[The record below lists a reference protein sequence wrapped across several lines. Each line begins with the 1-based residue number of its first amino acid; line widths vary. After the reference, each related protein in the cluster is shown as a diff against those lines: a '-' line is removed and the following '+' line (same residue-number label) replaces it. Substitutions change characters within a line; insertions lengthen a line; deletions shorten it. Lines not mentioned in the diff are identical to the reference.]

1 MWGTCCVPWVSAGQL
16 QLQAGQE
23 FSDVP
28 TAVHREAPQVLFP
41 STEAFSAGND
51 FYFSVSCVPAQPHS
65 PLGFLLVFKKEKC
78 STAGTSQ
85 VKARCGESNLSFG
98 LLN

>member
-1 MWGTCCVPWVSAGQL
+1 MCPLLCTEEPLKFSSLAL
-16 QLQAGQE
+16 KPFLQAM
-23 FSDVP
+23 
-28 TAVHREAPQVLFP
+28 T
-41 STEAFSAGND
+41 
-51 FYFSVSCVPAQPHS
+51 YFSISCVPAQPRS

-85 VKARCGESNLSFG
+85 VKARCWESNLSFG